1 MKADIE
7 SGSRIGHYR
16 IESKIGSGG
25 MGDVYLADDTKL
37 GRKVAIKFLHEKFS
51 REDDLLNRFKQ
62 EAKAASALNH
72 PNILTVYEIGEHE
85 GKHYISTEY
94 INGKTLRERMK
105 QRLSFDETM
114 SIMIQTAEAL
124 SAAHHAGIVHRD
136 IKPENI
142 MVREDGYV
150 KVLDFGLAKLTEINQ
165 TDSEEQT
172 KKLVKTNPGVVM
184 GTVAY
189 MSPEQARGKNTD
201 ARSDVFSFGIM
212 LYEMLTG
219 KMPFLGETMTD
230 TLSSIISTEPQPITT
245 IAPHLP
251 KELQRIVQKTL
262 RKKRDLRYQTT
273 QDLLVD
279 LKDLRDELQLEA
291 KLEQTA
297 VPNKPDSGP
306 ISAPRHSTSSGAS
319 SSGGA
324 KDSILLTEF
333 ENTTGEA
340 IFDQTLKMALAFSLA
355 QSPFL
360 DIVPDSKV
368 SQTLRLMGRS
378 PGERV
383 TKELG
388 EEICMRQNLKAFIT
402 GSITKFGEIYV
413 LTLEAINAR
422 NNESLG
428 REFEQVTSREEV
440 LNALT
445 RAAAGLRERLG
456 ESLISIEKFN
466 VPSESIT
473 TSSLEALKIFV
484 LGREQIVNGRQFEAI
499 PFYKKAL
506 ELDPDFALAYTELA
520 VVYRNT
526 DQWKLAAEMTK
537 KAYELREAVSESE
550 KLRITYYY
558 HNFVNGEL
566 DRAIDTLELWRNTY
580 PNFVVS
586 YVSLSDSM
594 ERIGQSE
601 KAVVFA
607 REGIRIDPNYAT
619 IYMNLVESLVSL
631 GRYEEARD
639 TCKRAFERNLDGTY
653 FHLFPLIIA
662 FLENDQQAVQS
673 NLRWFAGRDDEH
685 IAFDVQARAASVKG
699 QWRTAQDFSRR
710 SVDLATHTNA
720 REVAGKYAAEQAVRV
735 VFWSSGTGLPAKDD
749 ATLRSVLKAQAN
761 KALSLE
767 KGQMVVLTVALA
779 LAIAGQAD
787 EASKLLDDLLAA
799 RPKDTLLKHL
809 WAPTIKAAL
818 WLQAG
823 KLKEAV
829 EELEIT
835 ERLEKAGE
843 FIPQYLRGL
852 ALLRLGRNRDAE
864 KEFDKI
870 LNFRGEA
877 PLSSLYPLAQL
888 GKARAS
894 KVAEEYEKFLEMW
907 KDADKDM
914 PALAEARK
922 ELAEL
927 KE

>member
-1 MKADIE
+1 MSTQPRDSFA
-7 SGSRIGHYR
+7 HYEIR
-16 IESKIGSGG
+16 SQIGSGG

-51 REDDLLNRFKQ
+51 KDEGLLNRFIQ

-85 GKHYISTEY
+85 GKHYISAEY
-94 INGKTLRERMK
+94 IDGKTLRERMK
-105 QRLSFDETM
+105 QRLSFDETL
-114 SIMIQTAEAL
+114 SIMVQTAEAL
-124 SAAHHAGIVHRD
+124 SAAHQAGIIHRD

-142 MVREDGYV
+142 MVRSDGYV
-150 KVLDFGLAKLTEINQ
+150 KVLDFGLAKLTEINH
-165 TDSEEQT
+165 TDGEEQT
-172 KKLVKTNPGVVM
+172 KKLVKTSPGVVM

-201 ARSDVFSFGIM
+201 ARSDVFSFGIV

-219 KMPFLGETMTD
+219 KVPFAGETMTD
-230 TLSSIISTEPQPITT
+230 VLSSIISIEPQPITT
-245 IAPHLP
+245 LAPHLP

-273 QDLLVD
+273 QDMLVD

-297 VPNKPDSGP
+297 VPNKPETSQT
-306 ISAPRHSTSSGAS
+306 SAPRISTSSG
-319 SSGGA
+319 SGTR
-324 KDSILLTEF
+324 DSILLTEF
-333 ENTTGEA
+333 ENTTGES

-368 SQTLRLMGRS
+368 SQTLRLMGRRQD
-378 PGERV
+378 ERV

-428 REFEQVTSREEV
+428 REFEQVNSREEV

-456 ESLISIEKFN
+456 ESLSSIEKFN
-466 VPSESIT
+466 VPGESIT

-506 ELDPDFALAYTELA
+506 EIDPDFALAYTELA
-520 VVYRNT
+520 VVFRNT
-526 DQWKLAAEMTK
+526 DQWKLAAEMTT
-537 KAYELREAVSESE
+537 KAFELREAVSESE

-558 HNFVNGEL
+558 HNFVQGEL
-566 DRAIDTLELWRNTY
+566 DKAIDTLELWRNTY

-594 ERIGQSE
+594 ERLGQSE
-601 KAVVFA
+601 KAVAFA

-631 GRYEEARD
+631 GRHDEAKE
-639 TCKRAFERNLDGTY
+639 TCRIAFERNLDGTY
-653 FHLFPLIIA
+653 FHLFPLMIA
-662 FLENDQQAVQS
+662 FIDNDQSAIAE

-685 IAFDVQARAASVKG
+685 IAFDVQAQAAALKG

-735 VFWSSGTGLPAKDD
+735 VFWSSGTGLPEKGDT
-749 ATLRSVLKAQAN
+749 TLRSILNAQTN
-761 KALSLE
+761 KAVSLE
-767 KGQMVVLTVALA
+767 KGQKIVLTVALA
-779 LAIAGQAD
+779 LAIAGQSD
-787 EASKLLDDLLAA
+787 EATALLDELLED

-823 KLKEAV
+823 KTKEAI

-835 ERLEKAGE
+835 ERLEKAGD

-852 ALLRLGRNRDAE
+852 ALLKLNKNVNAAF
-864 KEFDKI
+864 EFDKI
-870 LNFRGEA
+870 LNNRGEA
-877 PLSSLYPLAQL
+877 PLSSIYPLAQL
-888 GKARAS
+888 GKARAT
-894 KVAEEYEKFLEMW
+894 KDKAEYEKFFDLW

-914 PALAEARK
+914 PALTVAREEAEK
-922 ELAEL
+922 L
-927 KE
+927 

>member
-1 MKADIE
+1 MSTQQTARE
-7 SGSRIGHYR
+7 SFGHYQIR
-16 IESKIGSGG
+16 SLIGTGG
-25 MGDVYLADDTKL
+25 MGEVYLADDTRL
-37 GRKVAIKFLHEKFS
+37 GRKVAIKFLNEKYS
-51 REDDLLNRFKQ
+51 KDEDLLNRFIQ

-72 PNILTVYEIGEHE
+72 PNLITVYEIGEHD
-85 GKHYISTEY
+85 GSHYMAAEFID
-94 INGKTLRERMK
+94 GQTLRERMK
-105 QRLSFDETM
+105 NKLTFDDALS
-114 SIMIQTAEAL
+114 IAVQTAEAL
-124 SAAHHAGIVHRD
+124 SAAHQAGIVHRD

-142 MVREDGYV
+142 MVRPDGYI
-150 KVLDFGLAKLTEINQ
+150 KVLDFGLAKLTEFG
-165 TDSEEQT
+165 DAGGGEDET

-184 GTVAY
+184 GTVSY
-189 MSPEQARGKNTD
+189 MSPEQARGKATD
-201 ARSDVFSFGIM
+201 ARSDVFSFGVV
-212 LYEMLTG
+212 LYEMFTG
-219 KMPFLGETMTD
+219 KIPFTGETMTD
-230 TLSSIISTEPQPITT
+230 TLASIISIEPQPVTSL
-245 IAPHLP
+245 APHLP
-251 KELQRIVQKTL
+251 RELQRIIQKTL
-262 RKKRDLRYQTT
+262 KKKRDQRYQTT
-273 QDLLVD
+273 RDLLVD
-279 LKDLRDELQLEA
+279 IKELRDELRVEA

-297 VPNKPDSGP
+297 VPNRPEADSGKT
-306 ISAPRHSTSSGAS
+306 SAPKFSTSSGATTR
-319 SSGGA
+319 
-324 KDSILLTEF
+324 DSILLTEF

-378 PGERV
+378 PSEKV
-383 TKELG
+383 SKELG

-456 ESLISIEKFN
+456 ESLSSIEKFN

-526 DQWKLAAEMTK
+526 DQWKLAAEMTR
-537 KAYELREAVSESE
+537 KAYELRDAVSESE
-550 KLRITYYY
+550 KLRITYYF

-566 DRAIDTLELWRNTY
+566 DKAIDTLELWRNTY

-631 GRYEEARD
+631 GRYDEAKE
-639 TCKRAFERNLDGTY
+639 TCKLAFERKLDGTY
-653 FHLFPLIIA
+653 FHLFPLMISFIEHDDTA
-662 FLENDQQAVQS
+662 MQTD
-673 NLRWFAGRDDEH
+673 LRWFAGRDDEH
-685 IAFDVQARAASVKG
+685 LAFDVQARAAAVKG

-749 ATLRSVLKAQAN
+749 ATLRSVLKAQTN
-761 KALSLE
+761 KAIGLE
-767 KGQMVVLTVALA
+767 KGQIVVILVALS
-779 LAIAGQAD
+779 LAVAGQSD
-787 EASKLLDDLLAA
+787 EATRLFDELLAD

-852 ALLRLGRNRDAE
+852 ALLRLGRNREAAF
-864 KEFDKI
+864 EFDKI

-877 PLSSLYPLAQL
+877 PLSSLYPLAHL
-888 GKARAS
+888 GKARAL
-894 KVAEEYEKFLEMW
+894 KDRAEYEKFLEMW
-907 KDADKDM
+907 TDADKDM
-914 PALAEARK
+914 PALVAARAEFEA
-922 ELAEL
+922 LG
-927 KE
+927 

>member
-1 MKADIE
+1 MSTQQQARE
-7 SGSRIGHYR
+7 SFGHYK
-16 IESKIGSGG
+16 ILSLIGSGG
-25 MGDVYLADDTKL
+25 MGEVYLADDTKL
-37 GRKVAIKFLHEKFS
+37 GRKVAIKFLNEKFS
-51 REDDLLNRFKQ
+51 NDGDLLNRFIQ

-72 PNILTVYEIGEHE
+72 PNLITVYEIGEHD
-85 GKHYISTEY
+85 GSHYIATEF
-94 INGKTLRERMK
+94 IEGQTLRERMK
-105 QRLSFDETM
+105 ERLSFDEAL
-114 SIMIQTAEAL
+114 SISIQAAEAL
-124 SAAHHAGIVHRD
+124 SAAHQAGIVHRD
-136 IKPENI
+136 VKPENI
-142 MVREDGYV
+142 MIRPDGYI
-150 KVLDFGLAKLTEINQ
+150 KVLDFGLAKLTELS
-165 TDSEEQT
+165 DPGAEEET
-172 KKLVKTNPGVVM
+172 KRLVKTNPGVIM
-184 GTVAY
+184 GTVSY
-189 MSPEQARGKNTD
+189 MSPEQARGKSTD
-201 ARSDVFSFGIM
+201 ARSDVFSFGVVI
-212 LYEMLTG
+212 YEMLTG
-219 KMPFLGETMTD
+219 KLPFTGETMTD
-230 TLSSIISTEPQPITT
+230 TLSSILSTEPQKITSL
-245 IAPHLP
+245 APHLP
-251 KELQRIVQKTL
+251 HELQRIVQKTL
-262 RKKRDLRYQTT
+262 KKKREQRYQTT
-273 QDLLVD
+273 RDLLID
-279 LKDLRDELQLEA
+279 LKELRDELQLEA

-297 VPNKPDSGP
+297 VPNQPETSQT
-306 ISAPRHSTSSGAS
+306 SAPRISTSSGHTVR
-319 SSGGA
+319 
-324 KDSILLTEF
+324 DSILLTEF
-333 ENTTGEA
+333 ENTTGES

-368 SQTLRLMGRS
+368 TQTLRLMGRK
-378 PGERV
+378 PNERV

-428 REFEQVTSREEV
+428 REFEQVNSREEV

-456 ESLISIEKFN
+456 ESLSSIEKFN

-526 DQWKLAAEMTK
+526 DQWTLAADMTR

-550 KLRITYYY
+550 KLRITYYF

-566 DRAIDTLELWRNTY
+566 DKAIDTLELWRNTY

-601 KAVVFA
+601 KAVAFA

-631 GRYEEARD
+631 GRFDEAKE
-639 TCKRAFERNLDGTY
+639 TCKLAFDRNLDGTY
-653 FHLFPLIIA
+653 FHLFPLMIA
-662 FLENDQQAVQS
+662 FTENDQNAIQTD
-673 NLRWFAGRDDEH
+673 LRWFAGRDDEH
-685 IAFDVQARAASVKG
+685 IAFDIQARAASVKG
-699 QWRTAQDFSRR
+699 QWRIAQDFSRR

-720 REVAGKYAAEQAVRV
+720 LEVAGKYAAEQAVRV
-735 VFWSSGTGLPAKDD
+735 VFWSSGSGLPLKDD
-749 ATLRSVLKAQAN
+749 ATLRSVLRAQTN
-761 KALSLE
+761 KAMSLE

-779 LAIAGQAD
+779 LAVAGQSD
-787 EASKLLDDLLAA
+787 EAAKLLEESLAA

-843 FIPQYLRGL
+843 FVPQYLRGL
-852 ALLRLGRNRDAE
+852 ALLRLNRDLDAAR
-864 KEFDKI
+864 EFDKI

-888 GKARAS
+888 GKARA
-894 KVAEEYEKFLEMW
+894 KNDKAEYEKFFEIW
-907 KDADKDM
+907 QDADKDM
-914 PALAEARK
+914 PALVAARAEY
-922 ELAEL
+922 ETLG
-927 KE
+927 

>member
-1 MKADIE
+1 MSTQQKARD
-7 SGSRIGHYR
+7 SFGHYE
-16 IESKIGSGG
+16 ILSMIGSGG
-25 MGDVYLADDTKL
+25 MGEVYLADDTKL
-37 GRKVAIKFLHEKFS
+37 GRKVAIKFLNEKFS
-51 REDDLLNRFKQ
+51 KDEDLLNRFIQ

-72 PNILTVYEIGEHE
+72 PNLITVYEVGEHE
-85 GKHYISTEY
+85 GSHYIATEF
-94 INGKTLRERMK
+94 IEGQTLRERMK
-105 QRLSFDETM
+105 ERLTFDDAL
-114 SIMIQTAEAL
+114 SISVQAAEAL
-124 SAAHHAGIVHRD
+124 SAAHQAGIVHRD

-142 MVREDGYV
+142 MIRPDGYI
-150 KVLDFGLAKLTEINQ
+150 KVLDFGLAKLTEL
-165 TDSEEQT
+165 SSPGAEEET
-172 KKLVKTNPGVVM
+172 KKLVKTNPGVIM
-184 GTVAY
+184 GTVSY
-189 MSPEQARGKNTD
+189 MSPEQARGKSTD
-201 ARSDVFSFGIM
+201 ARSDVFSFGVV

-219 KMPFLGETMTD
+219 KLPFTGETMTD
-230 TLSSIISTEPQPITT
+230 TLSSILSVEPQKITSL
-245 IAPHLP
+245 APHLP
-251 KELQRIVQKTL
+251 HELQRIVQKTL
-262 RKKRDLRYQTT
+262 KKKREQRYQTT
-273 QDLLVD
+273 RDLLID
-279 LKDLRDELQLEA
+279 LKELRDELQVEA

-297 VPNKPDSGP
+297 APSQPETIQTSGP
-306 ISAPRHSTSSGAS
+306 RISTSSGHTVR
-319 SSGGA
+319 
-324 KDSILLTEF
+324 DSILLTEF
-333 ENTTGEA
+333 ENTTGES

-368 SQTLRLMGRS
+368 TQTLRLMGRK
-378 PGERV
+378 PNERV

-428 REFEQVTSREEV
+428 REFEQVSSREEV

-456 ESLISIEKFN
+456 ESLSSIEKFN

-526 DQWKLAAEMTK
+526 DQWTLAADMTR

-550 KLRITYYY
+550 KLRITYYF

-566 DRAIDTLELWRNTY
+566 DKAIDTLELWRNTY

-601 KAVVFA
+601 KAVAFA

-631 GRYEEARD
+631 GRYDEAKE
-639 TCKRAFERNLDGTY
+639 TCKLAFERNLDGTY
-653 FHLFPLIIA
+653 FHLFPLMIA
-662 FLENDQQAVQS
+662 FIENNEDAIQTD
-673 NLRWFAGRDDEH
+673 LRWFAGRDDEH
-685 IAFDVQARAASVKG
+685 IAFDIQARAASVKG
-699 QWRTAQDFSRR
+699 QWRIAQDFSRR

-720 REVAGKYAAEQAVRV
+720 LEVAGKYAAEQAVRV

-749 ATLRSVLKAQAN
+749 ATLRSVLRAQTN
-761 KALSLE
+761 KAMSLE

-779 LAIAGQAD
+779 LAVAGQTD
-787 EASKLLDDLLAA
+787 EAGRLLDESLAA

-823 KLKEAV
+823 KFKEAV

-843 FIPQYLRGL
+843 FVPQYLRGL
-852 ALLRLGRNRDAE
+852 TLLRLNRNSDAAR
-864 KEFDKI
+864 EFDKI

-877 PLSSLYPLAQL
+877 PLSSLYPLARL
-888 GKARAS
+888 GKARAL
-894 KVAEEYEKFLEMW
+894 KDRAEYEKFFEIW

-914 PALAEARK
+914 PALVAAKAEYEA
-922 ELAEL
+922 LG
-927 KE
+927 

>member
-1 MKADIE
+1 MSTRSRDSFAHYKL
-7 SGSRIGHYR
+7 GSQIGA
-16 IESKIGSGG
+16 GG
-25 MGDVYLADDTKL
+25 MGEVYLADDTKL
-37 GRKVAIKFLHEKFS
+37 GRKVAIKFLNEQFS
-51 REDDLLNRFKQ
+51 RDEALLNRFIQ
-62 EAKAASALNH
+62 EARAASALNH

-85 GKHYISTEY
+85 GTHYISSEF
-94 INGKTLRERMK
+94 IDGKTLRERMK
-105 QRLSFDETM
+105 KRLTFDETL
-114 SIMIQTAEAL
+114 SITVQTAEAL
-124 SAAHHAGIVHRD
+124 SAAHQAGIVHRD

-142 MVREDGYV
+142 MVRPDGYV
-150 KVLDFGLAKLTEINQ
+150 KVLDFGLAKLTEVMNS
-165 TDSEEQT
+165 DGEDQT

-201 ARSDVFSFGIM
+201 GRTDVFSFGVVM
-212 LYEMLTG
+212 YEMLTG
-219 KMPFLGETMTD
+219 TMPFQGETMTD
-230 TLSSIISTEPQPITT
+230 VLSSIISSEPQPITSL
-245 IAPHLP
+245 APHLP
-251 KELQRIVQKTL
+251 RELQRIVQKTL
-262 RKKRDLRYQTT
+262 KKKREQRYQSTK
-273 QDLLVD
+273 DLLVD
-279 LKDLRDELQLEA
+279 LKDLRDELQMEA

-306 ISAPRHSTSSGAS
+306 VSAPRHSTGSGSAP
-319 SSGGA
+319 

-360 DIVPDSKV
+360 DIVPDSRV
-368 SQTLRLMGRS
+368 AQTLRLMGRRS
-378 PGERV
+378 DEKV

-388 EEICMRQNLKAFIT
+388 EEVCMRQNLKAFIS
-402 GSITKFGEIYV
+402 GSITKFGEVYV

-428 REFEQVTSREEV
+428 REFEQVNSREEV

-456 ESLISIEKFN
+456 ESLNSIEKFN

-558 HNFVNGEL
+558 HNFVQGEL
-566 DRAIDTLELWRNTY
+566 DKAIDTLELWRNTY

-601 KAVVFA
+601 KAVAFA

-631 GRYEEARD
+631 GRYEEAKE
-639 TCKRAFERNLDGTY
+639 TCKIAFERKLDGTY
-653 FHLFPLIIA
+653 FHLFPLMIA
-662 FLENDQQAVQS
+662 FIENDKADIQTD
-673 NLRWFAGRDDEH
+673 LRWFAGRDDEH
-685 IAFDVQARAASVKG
+685 IAFNLQASAAAVKG

-710 SVDLATHTNA
+710 SVDLASHTNA
-720 REVAGKYAAEQAVRV
+720 LEVAGKYAAEQAVRIV
-735 VFWSSGTGLPAKDD
+735 LWSSGTGLPSKDD
-749 ATLRSVLKAQAN
+749 ANLRNVLKAQTN

-767 KGQMVVLTVALA
+767 KGQMIVLTVALA
-779 LAIAGQAD
+779 LAVAGQSD
-787 EASKLLDDLLAA
+787 EATRLLNELLAA

-818 WLQAG
+818 WQQAG

-852 ALLRLGRNRDAE
+852 AYLQLKKSKDAAR
-864 KEFDKI
+864 EFDKI
-870 LNFRGEA
+870 LDNRGEA
-877 PLSSLYPLAQL
+877 PLSAIYPLAQL
-888 GKARAS
+888 GKARAI
-894 KVAEEYEKFLEMW
+894 KDKAEYERFFEMW

-914 PALAEARK
+914 PALIAARAEFAA
-922 ELAEL
+922 L
-927 KE
+927 

>member
-1 MKADIE
+1 MSTQQPAKA
-7 SGSRIGHYR
+7 SFGHYQVL
-16 IESKIGSGG
+16 SLLGSGG
-25 MGDVYLADDTKL
+25 MGEVYLADDTRL
-37 GRKVAIKFLHEKFS
+37 GRKVAIKFLNEKYS
-51 REDDLLNRFKQ
+51 KDEDLLNRFVQ

-72 PNILTVYEIGEHE
+72 PNLITVYEIGEHE
-85 GKHYISTEY
+85 GSHYISTEY
-94 INGKTLRERMK
+94 IDGKTLRERMK
-105 QRLSFDETM
+105 ERLSFDEAL
-114 SIMIQTAEAL
+114 SIAIQTAEAL
-124 SAAHHAGIVHRD
+124 STAHQAGIVHRD

-142 MVREDGYV
+142 MVRPDGYV
-150 KVLDFGLAKLTEINQ
+150 KVLDFGLAKLTELV
-165 TDSEEQT
+165 DSGGEDQT

-184 GTVAY
+184 GTVSY
-189 MSPEQARGKNTD
+189 MSPEQARGKATD
-201 ARSDVFSFGIM
+201 ARSDVFSFGVVM
-212 LYEMLTG
+212 YEMLTG
-219 KMPFLGETMTD
+219 KIPFTGETMTD
-230 TLSSIISTEPQPITT
+230 TLASVLSHEPQPITSL
-245 IAPHLP
+245 APHLP
-251 KELQRIVQKTL
+251 RELQRIVQKTL
-262 RKKRDLRYQTT
+262 KKKRDQRYQSTR
-273 QDLLVD
+273 DLLVD
-279 LKDLRDELQLEA
+279 LMDMRDELRVEA

-297 VPNKPDSGP
+297 VPNRPGEDSGKT
-306 ISAPRHSTSSGAS
+306 SAPRFSTSSGR
-319 SSGGA
+319 GTR
-324 KDSILLTEF
+324 DSILLTEF

-340 IFDQTLKMALAFSLA
+340 VFDQTLKMALAYSLA

-368 SQTLRLMGRS
+368 TQTLRLMGRK
-378 PGERV
+378 PNEKV

-428 REFEQVTSREEV
+428 REFEQVNSREEV

-445 RAAAGLRERLG
+445 RAATGLRERLG
-456 ESLISIEKFN
+456 ESLSSIEKFN

-506 ELDPDFALAYTELA
+506 ELDPEFALAYTELA

-526 DQWKLAAEMTK
+526 DQWSLAAEMTK
-537 KAYELREAVSESE
+537 KAYELRDAVSESE
-550 KLRITYYY
+550 KLRITYYF

-566 DRAIDTLELWRNTY
+566 DKAIDTLELWRNTY

-601 KAVVFA
+601 KAVAFA

-631 GRYEEARD
+631 GRYDEAKE
-639 TCKRAFERNLDGTY
+639 TCKLAFQRSLDGTY
-653 FHLFPLIIA
+653 FHLFPLMIA
-662 FLENDQQAVQS
+662 FIENDREAIETD
-673 NLRWFAGRDDEH
+673 LRWFAGRDDEH
-685 IAFDVQARAASVKG
+685 LAFDVQARAAAVKG
-699 QWRTAQDFSRR
+699 QWRKAQDFSRR

-720 REVAGKYAAEQAVRV
+720 LEVAGKYAAEQAVRI
-735 VFWSSGTGLPAKDD
+735 VFWSSATGLPDKND
-749 ATLRSVLKAQAN
+749 ATLRSVLKAQTN

-767 KGQMVVLTVALA
+767 KGQMVIVTNALA
-779 LAIAGQAD
+779 LAVAGQSD
-787 EASKLLDDLLAA
+787 EASALLNGMIAD

-809 WAPTIKAAL
+809 WAPTIRAAL

-852 ALLRLGRNRDAE
+852 ALLRLNRNLDAAR
-864 KEFDKI
+864 EFDKI

-877 PLSSLYPLAQL
+877 PLSSLYPLAHL
-888 GKARAS
+888 GKARAL
-894 KVAEEYEKFLEMW
+894 KDKAEYEKFLDMW

-914 PALAEARK
+914 PALVAARSEFEA
-922 ELAEL
+922 L
-927 KE
+927 

>member
-1 MKADIE
+1 MQAQLKA
-7 SGSRIGHYR
+7 SFGHYEIR
-16 IESKIGSGG
+16 SLIGSGG
-25 MGDVYLADDTKL
+25 MGEVYLADDTKL
-37 GRKVAIKFLHEKFS
+37 GRKVAIKFLNEKYS
-51 REDDLLNRFKQ
+51 KDDDLLARFIQ
-62 EAKAASALNH
+62 EAQAASALNH
-72 PNILTVYEIGEHE
+72 PNLITVYEIGEHE
-85 GKHYISTEY
+85 GAHYMSTEF
-94 INGKTLRERMK
+94 IDGKTLRDRMK
-105 QRLSFDETM
+105 ERLTFDDAL
-114 SIMIQTAEAL
+114 SIAIQTAEAL
-124 SAAHHAGIVHRD
+124 SAAHQVGIVHRD

-142 MVREDGYV
+142 MIRPDGYV
-150 KVLDFGLAKLTEINQ
+150 KVLDFGLAKL
-165 TDSEEQT
+165 SELMQPDGEDQT

-184 GTVAY
+184 GTVSY
-189 MSPEQARGKNTD
+189 MSPEQARGKATD
-201 ARSDVFSFGIM
+201 ARSDVFSFGIV

-219 KMPFLGETMTD
+219 KIPFGGETVTD
-230 TLSSIISTEPQPITT
+230 TLSSIISTEPPPITSL
-245 IAPHLP
+245 APHLP
-251 KELQRIVQKTL
+251 RELQRIVQKTL
-262 RKKRDLRYQTT
+262 KKKRDQRYQSTR
-273 QDLLVD
+273 DLLVD
-279 LKDLRDELQLEA
+279 LKELRDELRIEA
-291 KLEQTA
+291 VLEQTA
-297 VPNKPDSGP
+297 VPNPPADSGSTKP
-306 ISAPRHSTSSGAS
+306 APPYKTS
-319 SSGGA
+319 SSGGSR
-324 KDSILLTEF
+324 DSILLTEF

-388 EEICMRQNLKAFIT
+388 EEICMRQNLKAFIS

-428 REFEQVTSREEV
+428 REFEQVQSREDV

-456 ESLISIEKFN
+456 ESLSSIEKFN

-526 DQWKLAAEMTK
+526 DQWKLAAEMTR
-537 KAYELREAVSESE
+537 KAYELRDAVSESE

-566 DRAIDTLELWRNTY
+566 DKAIDTLELWRNTY

-601 KAVVFA
+601 KAVAFA
-607 REGIRIDPNYAT
+607 REGIRIDANYAT

-631 GRYEEARD
+631 SRYEEAKE
-639 TCKRAFERNLDGTY
+639 TCKTAFERKLDGTY
-653 FHLFPLIIA
+653 FHLFPLMIA
-662 FLENDQQAVQS
+662 FIENDDTALQN

-685 IAFDVQARAASVKG
+685 LAFDVQARAAGVKG
-699 QWRTAQDFSRR
+699 QWRTTQDFSRR

-720 REVAGKYAAEQAVRV
+720 QEVAGKYAAEQAVRI
-735 VFWSSGTGLPAKDD
+735 VFWSSATGLPDIND
-749 ATLRSVLKAQAN
+749 ATLRSVLKAQTN

-767 KGQMVVLTVALA
+767 RGQMVMVTIALA
-779 LAIAGQAD
+779 LAVAGQSD
-787 EASKLLDDLLAA
+787 DASKLLNELIAA

-809 WAPTIKAAL
+809 WAPTIKAAI

-843 FIPQYLRGL
+843 FIPQYLR
-852 ALLRLGRNRDAE
+852 ALSLLKLERNRDARI
-864 KEFDKI
+864 EFDKI
-870 LNFRGEA
+870 LNFRGES

-888 GKARAS
+888 GKARATGE
-894 KVAEEYEKFLEMW
+894 KAEYEKFLEMW

-914 PALAEARK
+914 PALVAARAEYEA
-922 ELAEL
+922 LS
-927 KE
+927 

>member
-1 MKADIE
+1 MQAQLKA
-7 SGSRIGHYR
+7 SFGHYEIR
-16 IESKIGSGG
+16 SLIGSGG
-25 MGDVYLADDTKL
+25 MGEVYLADDTKL
-37 GRKVAIKFLHEKFS
+37 GRKVAIKFLNEKYGKD
-51 REDDLLNRFKQ
+51 EDLLSRFIQ

-72 PNILTVYEIGEHE
+72 PNLITVYEIGEHE
-85 GKHYISTEY
+85 GAHYMSTEF
-94 INGKTLRERMK
+94 IDGKTLRERMK
-105 QRLSFDETM
+105 ERLTFDDAL
-114 SIMIQTAEAL
+114 SIAIQTAEAL
-124 SAAHHAGIVHRD
+124 SAAHQVGIVHRD

-142 MVREDGYV
+142 MVRRDGYV
-150 KVLDFGLAKLTEINQ
+150 KVLDFGLAKLNEFAELGGE
-165 TDSEEQT
+165 DET

-184 GTVAY
+184 GTVSY
-189 MSPEQARGKNTD
+189 MSPEQARGKATD
-201 ARSDVFSFGIM
+201 ARSDVFSFGIV

-219 KMPFLGETMTD
+219 RVPFGGETVTD
-230 TLSSIISTEPQPITT
+230 TLSSIISTEPPPI
-245 IAPHLP
+245 ISLAPSLP
-251 KELQRIVQKTL
+251 RELQRIVQKTL
-262 RKKRDLRYQTT
+262 KKKRDQRYQSTR
-273 QDLLVD
+273 DLLVD
-279 LKDLRDELQLEA
+279 LKELRDELRMEA
-291 KLEQTA
+291 MLEQTA
-297 VPNKPDSGP
+297 VPNPPADSGP
-306 ISAPRHSTSSGAS
+306 TTTGPRYATSSGR
-319 SSGGA
+319 GTR
-324 KDSILLTEF
+324 DSILLTEF

-340 IFDQTLKMALAFSLA
+340 VFDQTLKMALAYSLA

-368 SQTLRLMGRS
+368 TQTLRLMGRR
-378 PGERV
+378 PDEKV

-428 REFEQVTSREEV
+428 REFEQVNSREEV

-445 RAAAGLRERLG
+445 RAATGLRERLG
-456 ESLISIEKFN
+456 ESLSSIEKFN

-506 ELDPDFALAYTELA
+506 ELDPEFALAYTELA

-526 DQWKLAAEMTK
+526 DQWKLAGEMTK

-566 DRAIDTLELWRNTY
+566 DKAIDTLELWRNTY

-601 KAVVFA
+601 KAVAFA

-631 GRYEEARD
+631 GRYDEAKE
-639 TCKRAFERNLDGTY
+639 TCKIAFERKLDGTY
-653 FHLFPLIIA
+653 FHLFPLMIA
-662 FLENDQQAVQS
+662 FIENDQAAIQTD
-673 NLRWFAGRDDEH
+673 LRWFAGRDDEH
-685 IAFDVQARAASVKG
+685 IAFDIQARAAGLKG

-720 REVAGKYAAEQAVRV
+720 QEVAGKYAAEQAVRI
-735 VFWSSGTGLPAKDD
+735 VFWSSGTGLPDKND
-749 ATLRSVLKAQAN
+749 ATLRSVLKAQTN

-767 KGQMVVLTVALA
+767 KGQMVIVTNALA
-779 LAIAGQAD
+779 LAVAGQSD
-787 EASKLLDDLLAA
+787 EAVALLDGVIAD

-852 ALLRLGRNRDAE
+852 ALLRLKRNFDAAR
-864 KEFDKI
+864 EFDKI
-870 LNFRGEA
+870 LNYRGEA
-877 PLSSLYPLAQL
+877 PLSSLYPLAHL
-888 GKARAS
+888 GKARAT
-894 KVAEEYEKFLEMW
+894 KDKAEYEKFFELW

-914 PALAEARK
+914 PALVAARGEFE
-922 ELAEL
+922 ELA
-927 KE
+927 

>member
-1 MKADIE
+1 M
-7 SGSRIGHYR
+7 STPSRDSFAHYEILSEIGA
-16 IESKIGSGG
+16 GG
-25 MGDVYLADDTKL
+25 MGKVFLADDTKL
-37 GRKVAIKFLHEKFS
+37 GRKVAIKFLNEQFS
-51 REDDLLNRFKQ
+51 KDQSLLNRFIQ

-72 PNILTVYEIGEHE
+72 PNILTVYEIGEHD
-85 GKHYISTEY
+85 GSHYISTEF
-94 INGKTLRERMK
+94 IDGKTLRERMK
-105 QRLSFDETM
+105 HRLTFDETL
-114 SIMIQTAEAL
+114 SIIIQTVEAL

-136 IKPENI
+136 VKPENI
-142 MVREDGYV
+142 MVRDDGYV
-150 KVLDFGLAKLTEINQ
+150 KVLDFGLAKLTDIV
-165 TDSEEQT
+165 DADGDEQT

-184 GTVAY
+184 GTVNY
-189 MSPEQARGKNTD
+189 MSPEQARGKPTD
-201 ARSDVFSFGIM
+201 ARSDIFSFGI
-212 LYEMLTG
+212 LVYELLTG
-219 KMPFLGETMTD
+219 KVPFTGETMTD
-230 TLSSIISTEPQPITT
+230 TLSSIISSEPQPMISL
-245 IAPHLP
+245 APQLP
-251 KELQRIVQKTL
+251 RELQRIVQKTL
-262 RKKRDLRYQTT
+262 KKKRDQRYQTT
-273 QDLLVD
+273 RDLLVD
-279 LKDLRDELQLEA
+279 LKVLRDELQLEA

-297 VPNKPDSGP
+297 VPNRATVDSGKT
-306 ISAPRHSTSSGAS
+306 SAPRFSMSSG
-319 SSGGA
+319 SGSR
-324 KDSILLTEF
+324 DSILLTEF

-368 SQTLRLMGRS
+368 SQTLRLMGRI
-378 PGERV
+378 PNEKV

-428 REFEQVTSREEV
+428 REFEQVNSREEV

-456 ESLISIEKFN
+456 ESLSSIEKFN

-526 DQWKLAAEMTK
+526 DQWKLAADMTR

-566 DRAIDTLELWRNTY
+566 DKAIDTLELWRNTY

-601 KAVVFA
+601 KAVAFA

-631 GRYEEARD
+631 GRNDEAKE
-639 TCKRAFERNLDGTY
+639 TCKTAFERKLDGTY
-653 FHLFPLIIA
+653 FHLFPLMIA
-662 FLENDQQAVQS
+662 FIENEQS
-673 NLRWFAGRDDEH
+673 AIQTDLRWFAGRDDEH
-685 IAFDVQARAASVKG
+685 LAFDVQARAASVRG

-735 VFWSSGTGLPAKDD
+735 VFWSSGSGLPEKGD
-749 ATLRSVLKAQAN
+749 ATLRSILRAQTN

-767 KGQMVVLTVALA
+767 KGQIVIITAALA
-779 LAIAGQAD
+779 LAVAGQSD
-787 EASKLLDDLLAA
+787 EASRLLNDLMAE
-799 RPKDTLLKHL
+799 RPRDTLLKHL

-823 KLKEAV
+823 KVKEAI

-852 ALLRLGRNRDAE
+852 ANLKLGRNSDATR
-864 KEFDKI
+864 EFDKI
-870 LNFRGEA
+870 LKNRGEA
-877 PLSSLYPLAQL
+877 PLSSLYPLAHL
-888 GKARAS
+888 GKARATKDGS
-894 KVAEEYEKFLEMW
+894 EYEKFFELW

-914 PALAEARK
+914 PALVAARS
-922 ELAEL
+922 EYESLG
-927 KE
+927 